1 MHTFNNSTPIQ
12 SRRYQTNTKN
22 YFDTFALAYFF
33 ALFNSTKISQLIRQY
48 FTFGSFINY
57 ERLEESPARKEKSRF
72 SWLQIS
78 VVFHR
83 EFRHLRT
90 GLQAPAVFCN
100 RHTFPNFLPSTGK
113 PVAGSVLG
121 KILRIAQICNPISQA
136 IVSNDRSLSLIFFAR
151 KRTILQISG
160 EVGQA
165 FSCGNHW
172 YQMYHWSETLFSMC
186 GLGFVLEARLITS
199 QSYFSIQCFSEYRIP
214 LPLVENLGTF
224 SGARYKCSECLTSG
238 WYVAPFASFNAIYY

>member
-1 MHTFNNSTPIQ
+1 MFCPHLLLLYRASKRSLGSPPMVAVDQHWIGRSLTLEAPGGVMHTFNNSTPIQ

-165 FSCGNHW
+165 FSCGNLKCTTG
-172 YQMYHWSETLFSMC
+172 QKLCSVCVALVLFWKR
-186 GLGFVLEARLITS
+186 G
-199 QSYFSIQCFSEYRIP
+199 
-214 LPLVENLGTF
+214 
-224 SGARYKCSECLTSG
+224 
-238 WYVAPFASFNAIYY
+238 